1 MLTSAERNKLVPI
14 IRNTPDKRIDK
25 IYDDAFINKY
35 RNLQY
40 VKSTKDN
47 FLNLVE
53 PLIKKYIE
61 QEQITKLMNI
71 VHFSFNDIVGTPIYE
86 EAKNFLIQ
94 KNIYN
99 FRLQYTYFKIDLYN
113 DLQIE
118 CKDR

>member
-25 IYDDAFINKY
+25 IYDDSFINKY

-40 VKSTKDN
+40 VKNTKDN

-53 PLIKKYIE
+53 PLIEKYIE
-61 QEQITKLMNI
+61 LEQITKLMNI
-71 VHFSFNDIVGTPIYE
+71 IYFSFNEIVGTPVYE
-86 EAKNFLIQ
+86 KAKNFLIQ

-99 FRLQYTYFKIDLYN
+99 FRLQCTYFKIDLYN
-113 DLQIE
+113 NLQIE
-118 CKDR
+118 CIGR